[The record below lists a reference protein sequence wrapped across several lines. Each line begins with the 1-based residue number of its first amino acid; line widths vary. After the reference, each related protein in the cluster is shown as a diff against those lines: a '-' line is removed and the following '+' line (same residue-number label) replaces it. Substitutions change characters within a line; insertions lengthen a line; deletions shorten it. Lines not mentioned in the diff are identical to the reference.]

1 MNAITANGESVT
13 LNAIG
18 TSATQT
24 IDGLCSG
31 TLTGTSGP
39 ANTATTF
46 EGASALSSVG
56 VSTISFTNCTPASIS
71 TTSTNYYDTNYV
83 PLGSNESG
91 GSYTVWLTPPSIPST
106 ATVGTTAI
114 IGTETYYTN
123 STKFTP
129 DGRRDVSMV
138 VEPDT
143 ASTAI
148 VNAISKRYN
157 QSGQLL
163 YTSQSRRRIDASG
176 TTTPLSS
183 DIQYATTSTLRLV
196 FLR

>member
-1 MNAITANGESVT
+1 
-13 LNAIG
+13 
-18 TSATQT
+18 
-24 IDGLCSG
+24 
-31 TLTGTSGP
+31 
-39 ANTATTF
+39 
-46 EGASALSSVG
+46 
-56 VSTISFTNCTPASIS
+56 
-71 TTSTNYYDTNYV
+71 
-83 PLGSNESG
+83 
-91 GSYTVWLTPPSIPST
+91 
-106 ATVGTTAI
+106 
-114 IGTETYYTN
+114 
-123 STKFTP
+123 
-129 DGRRDVSMV
+129 MV

-196 FLR
+196 FRR